1 MKKLG
6 EVNFCLLFIIPFI
19 TVLFIIWFPENDD
32 FIWRI
37 GASLEST
44 IYCTEYWRKF
54 IFGENMD
61 VIEKEGNRK

>member
-6 EVNFCLLFIIPFI
+6 KVNFCLLFIIPFI
-19 TVLFIIWFPENDD
+19 TVLFVIWFPENDD

-37 GASLEST
+37 GTSLESM

-54 IFGENMD
+54 IFGEKEEEGD
-61 VIEKEGNRK
+61 EK

>member
-19 TVLFIIWFPENDD
+19 TVLFVIWFPENDD
-32 FIWRI
+32 FIWRV
-37 GASLEST
+37 GTSLEST

-54 IFGENMD
+54 IFEENKGERN
-61 VIEKEGNRK
+61 E